1 MPTQIGANGADNYI
15 GTPEADT
22 IYGAGGN
29 DTLNAGGDND
39 TLNGEAGN
47 DILTGAD
54 GNDQF
59 VFDTALP
66 AAGVDT
72 IIGLFIDDNF
82 DNNKIVL
89 DKTVF
94 SALETVAG
102 NPLTAGDCSVINVAA
117 TSEVVV
123 AGNSVNDIVYNS
135 QTGGLFYNPNN
146 NVAGFRPGGGSF
158 ATVYGFLT
166 DFSNTTFLVVP

>member
-1 MPTQIGANGADNYI
+1 MPTQIGANRAGNYI

-29 DTLNAGGDND
+29 DTLN
-39 TLNGEAGN
+39 GEGGN
-47 DILTGAD
+47 DILTGAG

-72 IIGLFIDDNF
+72 IIGFFIDDNF
-82 DNNKIVL
+82 DNDKIVL

-94 SALETVAG
+94 SVLETVAG
-102 NPLTAGDCSVINVAA
+102 NLRG
-117 TSEVVV
+117 
-123 AGNSVNDIVYNS
+123 
-135 QTGGLFYNPNN
+135 
-146 NVAGFRPGGGSF
+146 
-158 ATVYGFLT
+158 
-166 DFSNTTFLVVP
+166 

>member
-29 DTLNAGGDND
+29 DTLNGKG
-39 TLNGEAGN
+39 GN
-47 DILTGAD
+47 DILTGAG

-59 VFDTALP
+59 VFNTALS
-66 AAGVDT
+66 AASVDT
-72 IIGLFIDDNF
+72 IIGLFIDDN
-82 DNNKIVL
+82 IVL

-94 SALETVAG
+94 SALETIAG
-102 NPLTAGDCSVINVAA
+102 NPVTAGNFSVINVAA

-123 AGNSVNDIVYNS
+123 AGNSVNEIVYNS

-146 NVAGFRPGGGSF
+146 NVAGFEPGGSQF

-166 DFSNTTFLVVP
+166 DFSNTAFLVVS

>member
-1 MPTQIGANGADNYI
+1 MPTQIGANRAGNYI

-22 IYGAGGN
+22 IYGTGGN
-29 DTLNAGGDND
+29 DTLNEESG
-39 TLNGEAGN
+39 T
-47 DILTGAD
+47 DILTGAR

-59 VFDTALP
+59 LFDTALP

-82 DNNKIVL
+82 DNDKIVL

-94 SALETVAG
+94 SALKTVAS
-102 NPLTAGDCSVINVAA
+102 NPLTAGDFSAINVAA

-123 AGNSVNDIVYNS
+123 AGNRVNEIVYNS

-146 NVAGFRPGGGSF
+146 NVAGSGLYLRKS
-158 ATVYGFLT
+158 V
-166 DFSNTTFLVVP
+166 S

>member
-1 MPTQIGANGADNYI
+1 MPTQIGANRAGNYI

-29 DTLNAGGDND
+29 DTLN
-39 TLNGEAGN
+39 GEGGN
-47 DILTGAD
+47 DILTGAG

-59 VFDTALP
+59 VFDTARTE
-66 AAGVDT
+66 AAVDT
-72 IIGLFIDDNF
+72 IISFFIDDNF
-82 DNNKIVL
+82 DNDKIVL

-102 NPLTAGDCSVINVAA
+102 NPLTAGDFSVINVAA

-123 AGNSVNDIVYNS
+123 AGNSVNEIVYNS

-146 NVAGFRPGGGSF
+146 NVAGFEPGGGRE
-158 ATVYGFLT
+158 ATVYSFLT
-166 DFSNTTFLVVP
+166 DFSNTAELCSAKL

>member
-1 MPTQIGANGADNYI
+1 MPTQIGANGAGNYI

-22 IYGAGGN
+22 IYSAGGN
-29 DTLNAGGDND
+29 DTLN
-39 TLNGEAGN
+39 GEGGN
-47 DILTGAD
+47 DILIGAS

-59 VFDTALP
+59 VFDTAFP
-66 AAGVDT
+66 AAGID
-72 IIGLFIDDNF
+72 IIIDLFIDDNF
-82 DNNKIVL
+82 DNDKIVL

-102 NPLTAGDCSVINVAA
+102 NPLTAGEFLVINLAA

-123 AGNSVNDIVYNS
+123 AGNSVNEIVYNS

-146 NVAGFRPGGGSF
+146 NVAGFGP
-158 ATVYGFLT
+158 
-166 DFSNTTFLVVP
+166 

>member
-1 MPTQIGANGADNYI
+1 MPTQIGANRAGNYT
-15 GTPEADT
+15 GTPEAHT

-29 DTLNAGGDND
+29 DTL
-39 TLNGEAGN
+39 
-47 DILTGAD
+47 TGAG

-66 AAGVDT
+66 EAGVDT
-72 IIGLFIDDNF
+72 IIGFFIDDNF
-82 DNNKIVL
+82 DNDKIVL

-102 NPLTAGDCSVINVAA
+102 NPLTAGDFSVINVAA

-123 AGNSVNDIVYNS
+123 AGNSVNEIVYNS

-146 NVAGFRPGGGSF
+146 NVAGFEPGGGRF
-158 ATVYGFLT
+158 ATVYSFLT
-166 DFSNTTFLVVP
+166 DFSNT